1 MVKYGSMD
9 EIFDYIRSKEEPR
22 EYFLVSERGDQLGY
36 ILTRAAPP
44 REKRLVRAHTKLDLR
59 KRGAYV

>member
-1 MVKYGSMD
+1 MKYGSI
-9 EIFDYIRSKEEPR
+9 EEVFDYIRLKEEHG

-44 REKRLVRAHTKLDLR
+44 QERRLVRARTKLDLR
-59 KRGAYV
+59 RGIARV

>member
-9 EIFDYIRSKEEPR
+9 EIFDYIKSKEELG

>member
-1 MVKYGSMD
+1 MVKYLSM
-9 EIFDYIRSKEEPR
+9 EEVFDYIRSTEEPG

-44 REKRLVRAHTKLDLR
+44 QERRLVRARTRMDLR
-59 KRGAYV
+59 KRIVYV